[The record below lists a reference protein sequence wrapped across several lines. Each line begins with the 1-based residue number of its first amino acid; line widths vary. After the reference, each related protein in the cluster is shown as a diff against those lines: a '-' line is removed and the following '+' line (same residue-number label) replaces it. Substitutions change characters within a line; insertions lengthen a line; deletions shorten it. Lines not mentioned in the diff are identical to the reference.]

1 MKPKVAQTRLV
12 EAWKDV
18 PEGTPVMFRKVKG
31 GPEFSSKTTS
41 GPFLLGGHTACIM
54 LDGVSGAFCLEFVR
68 KETVI
73 SCKKSDVD
81 EGLLHDDFERGR

>member
-1 MKPKVAQTRLV
+1 MRTKVAQTRLV

-31 GPEFSSKTTS
+31 GPEFSSKTAS

-54 LDGVSGAFCLEFVR
+54 LEGVSGAYGLEFVR

-73 SCKKSDVD
+73 PCKKSDVD
-81 EGLLHDDFERGR
+81 EAVSFDDLERP